1 MRISDWSS
9 DVCFSDLKEAVDPGQ
24 LLLEHLGDAVLD
36 RFGRRAGIGGA
47 DIDLRRRDIG
57 ILLDRQREER
67 ADAAEH
73 DDDRQH
79 PGKDRAVDEKTR
91 HAALSSLRP
100 GAFAFRRADALRAA
114 RRDGTDSRA
123 LPQRSEEHTSE
134 LQSLRRISYAAF

>member
-57 ILLDRQREER
+57 ILLDRQRKER

-79 PGKDRAVDEKTR
+79 PGKDWTVDEKKR
-91 HAALSSLRP
+91 HAGLSALRP
-100 GAFAFRRADALRAA
+100 G
-114 RRDGTDSRA
+114 
-123 LPQRSEEHTSE
+123 RSEE
-134 LQSLRRISYAAF
+134 RRVGEESVSTGRSRCAPYKYKKKNNNNKNK

>member
-57 ILLDRQREER
+57 ILLDRQRKER
-67 ADAAEH
+67 ADAAAH
-73 DDDRQH
+73 DADRQH
-79 PGKDRAVDEKTR
+79 PGKAWTVDEQPR
-91 HAALSSLRP
+91 HAALTDRKSVVEGKGGSVRVNC
-100 GAFAFRRADALRAA
+100 GGRRYIKK
-114 RRDGTDSRA
+114 TN
-123 LPQRSEEHTSE
+123 
-134 LQSLRRISYAAF
+134 